1 MADGNYE
8 DRTGGAA
15 HTDRRGDSGKGYSR
29 GHGGRD
35 GGYRS
40 DRRDREGSGRGYGRR
55 DEDRRRDRSD
65 RPPRREGGYRSDRRD
80 SGRDSNSR
88 EGGYREDRSD
98 RPPRREGGYRSDRR
112 DGGYRRDSDRRD
124 REGSDRGY
132 GRRDGGYRGDR
143 SDRPPRREGGYRS
156 DRRDS
161 GFRGDRR
168 DGYGGP
174 RRDRDEAPARWE
186 DADTPMKV
194 TIPSDPQKMLFK
206 GIDCEVNGRKDLAM
220 VLYLHGAAAGSGGC
234 EENAEKILR
243 GMQPFERTGFREKI
257 AELCSEDALIE
268 FDYVR
273 LKLDPTSNRELIDSA
288 SSEGNSLAIYCRIRM
303 DEIDP
308 EDPIIDVFAKDADA
322 HPDRIAK
329 GLDRLRRRHGSE
341 KAAGILKKVEHR
353 RQERQTINETFAKA
367 MRNDAKALARLE
379 KLADDFPEA
388 GFLAGYIESDD
399 PEAYLRENMDGNR
412 DLIIAVSSN
421 LRLDTPFGTYL
432 SAMKAKNEGDDWIPA
447 MIAAARAGSPEAEAE
462 LGSAKSRGDVARALA
477 EIRLEKGDVAA
488 LARMYDGEDAE
499 FLDRYCDGDAE
510 KMLEVGRTLGGDRE
524 LDWLKRCCRNGEEE
538 CRDAVVQMA
547 SDESRWSKRLV
558 YTLHDVGAD
567 MDAAKLYFAMEGDPT
582 LPSPKWLA
590 KVCGE
595 DEVKEYVRSVFEG
608 KGDLEGFEA
617 IFADDGYEDRKR
629 SGPRRGGPSG
639 QGRGKPRGG
648 YRR

>member
-29 GHGGRD
+29 SHGGRD

-80 SGRDSNSR
+80 SG
-88 EGGYREDRSD
+88 
-98 RPPRREGGYRSDRR
+98 
-112 DGGYRRDSDRRD
+112 
-124 REGSDRGY
+124 
-132 GRRDGGYRGDR
+132 
-143 SDRPPRREGGYRS
+143 
-156 DRRDS
+156 
-161 GFRGDRR
+161 FRGDRR

-174 RRDRDEAPARWE
+174 RRDRDETPARWE
-186 DADTPMKV
+186 DADAPMKV

-288 SSEGNSLAIYCRIRM
+288 SSEGNSLAIYWIRM

-447 MIAAARAGSPEAEAE
+447 MIAAAKAGSPEAEAE